1 MAEQVE
7 LLNAETHRH
16 LRMQPG
22 VADPHPHFVMIVLSE
37 FPIAAASCP
46 IFFAKDSETGEFYAA
61 ALFGFQP
68 GELLVE
74 ATPQDGPAFRPLEL
88 QRQGFFAADENIAV
102 DPDHPRFGSGAT
114 IALFD
119 DDGTPSNALRKVQQT
134 IGELMRG
141 VEETRDFIQTLLG
154 LRLIEPI
161 DISLRFDN
169 GEHLSLAGLYT
180 VSRDNL
186 GELADADVVRLFRS
200 GFLQAALCASGS
212 LSQIPVLARRRNARL
227 TA

>member
-1 MAEQVE
+1 ME

-16 LRMQPG
+16 LRMQAG

-37 FPIAAASCP
+37 FLIAAASCP
-46 IFFAKDSETGEFYAA
+46 IFFAKDSDTGEFYAA
-61 ALFGFQP
+61 ALFGFGP

-74 ATPQDGPAFRPLEL
+74 ATPQEGPAFRPLEL
-88 QRQGFFAADENIAV
+88 QRQGFFAADENIAI
-102 DPDHPRFGSGAT
+102 DPDHPRFRADAT
-114 IALFD
+114 IALFE
-119 DDGTPSNALRKVQQT
+119 DDGTPSNALRKVQHT

-141 VEETRDFIQTLLG
+141 VEATRDFIQALLG

-186 GELADADVVRLFRS
+186 AELADADVVSLFRS
-200 GFLQAALCASGS
+200 GFLEAALCASAS
-212 LSQIPVLARRRNARL
+212 LNHVPLLARRRNARL